1 MITYT
6 RASTEIELLEILR
19 LQQQNLYDTVSFE
32 ERKKEGFVTVSHTLE
47 LLTQMNDTCPHII
60 AKASDTI
67 VGYALCMHPKFGNSI
82 AVLRPMFAEIDLVHP
97 ATEPF
102 MAMGQICIDK
112 NYRGQGV
119 FRQLYE
125 TMKIELQSDYSSI
138 ITEVD
143 AENTRS
149 LGAHY
154 AVGFSN
160 LKTYLSDNR
169 EWKLL
174 ALKTR

>member
-6 RASTEIELLEILR
+6 RASTEEELREILA
-19 LQQQNLYDTVSFE
+19 LQQRNLYDTVPID

-47 LLTQMNDTCPHII
+47 LLTQMNDTCPHVI
-60 AKASDTI
+60 AKASDTLI
-67 VGYALCMHPKFGNSI
+67 GYALCMHPKFGDSI
-82 AVLRPMFAEIDLVHP
+82 AVLRPMFTEIDLVRP
-97 ATEPF
+97 ATEPY
-102 MAMGQICIDK
+102 MAMGQICIAK
-112 NYRGQGV
+112 GYRGQGI

-125 TMKIELQSDYSSI
+125 TMRIGLKSEYSTI

-149 LGAHY
+149 LRAHY
-154 AVGFSN
+154 AVGFSD
-160 LKTYLSDNR
+160 LKTYLSEGR

-174 ALKTR
+174 ALKTT